1 MQKKK
6 FNAMKI
12 RQNWK
17 PSSLLL
23 ACAIQP
29 TKMSQNAMKSKR
41 NIPHRFQMILPL
53 CALLTAAAG
62 AYAQTDPW
70 TGVAG
75 DNNWATA
82 GNWNAG
88 APTTGETPAF
98 GAQGEGGLTLNNNL
112 TAGTSFLGLQFNAGA
127 PAFILNGAAIASTGG
142 LFDHSSS
149 LETVNL
155 SMAFASTHSLFATNG
170 ATMIIGGVI
179 SGAGGITMA

>member
-41 NIPHRFQMILPL
+41 NNPNRFQMILPL

-62 AYAQTDPW
+62 AYAQTDTW
-70 TGVAG
+70 TGGAG
-75 DNNWATA
+75 DNNWAIP
-82 GNWNAG
+82 GNWSLAL
-88 APTTGETPAF
+88 APTNGETPAF
-98 GAQGEGGLTLNNNL
+98 GEKGAGGLTLNNDL
-112 TAGTSFLGLQFNAGA
+112 TNGASFLGLDFNVGA
-127 PAFILNGAAIASTGG
+127 PAFILNGNSITTTGG
-142 LFDHSSS
+142 IFDYSTS
-149 LETVNL
+149 LETINL
-155 SMAFASTHSLFATNG
+155 PMVFSAASHSLYAATGGTLVVNG
-170 ATMIIGGVI
+170 
-179 SGAGGITMA
+179 